1 MGEVSIPAVKTP
13 AGAESVRPK
22 GLTFLVPFLWALV
35 AGCLMFGLELYE
47 GRPGPK
53 TPLAASWPG
62 SKQAVSKSEKPT
74 LVMFCHPQCPC
85 TRASLEQLDKLVS
98 ANQGKLNV
106 IFYFVQP
113 AGEPDSWVKTDT
125 WDHARRIPDATAYID
140 LKGQQVHRFGVA
152 TSGETILY
160 SPEGK
165 ELFRGGVTPS
175 RGHEGGCKAVDA
187 VADYLAGKE
196 MSLRSAPVF
205 GCPLLSEPVPNQ

>member
-1 MGEVSIPAVKTP
+1 MGELSIPAGQP
-13 AGAESVRPK
+13 GAESKSPK
-22 GLTFLVPFLWALV
+22 RGLAVLIPILWALV

-47 GRPGPK
+47 GKPGPK
-53 TPLAASWPG
+53 TPLASSWPG
-62 SKQAVSKSEKPT
+62 SKLTVAKPALPT

-113 AGEPDSWVKTDT
+113 VGEPDSWVKTDT
-125 WDHARRIPDATAYID
+125 WDHARRIPNSTAYVD
-140 LKGQQVHRFGVA
+140 RQGEQVHRFGVA

-160 SPEGK
+160 SPDGK
-165 ELFRGGVTPS
+165 ELFRGGLTPS

-187 VADYLAGKE
+187 LADYLIGKE

-205 GCPLLSEPVPNQ
+205 GCPLLSEPLPKQ